1 MRIAE
6 LVIENFRNLAM
17 VELRPGPGVNFITGP
32 NASGKTSLLEAIH
45 FLARVRSFRT
55 TRPQQLVRHGSDALL
70 VRASL
75 AESQVR
81 LAVRWSANGTQVRIN
96 GEDVRTLSSLARFLP
111 VQVVNAESQRI
122 LLDGPQVRRSFL
134 DWGLFHVE
142 QSYYDSWRRYDRAL
156 RQRNLALRSKD
167 ARLSKSWEPE
177 LALQAAA
184 LTRYREDFIALLK
197 KTAKPLLADWLPD
210 ESIDFEYRRGWPQSK
225 SLEQAYTEGRER
237 ELELGYSLYGPHRA
251 DLLVRASG
259 MEAQHRLSRGQQKLL
274 AIAMLLAAAAVMH
287 EDNPTI
293 LLIDDLPAEL
303 DVTRRKHVLDQ
314 LQRIDAQVFITAT
327 DPAALPVAREQARW
341 FHVEHGRYREVV

>member
-6 LVIENFRNLAM
+6 LVIENFRILSM
-17 VELRPGPGVNFITGP
+17 VELRPGPGVNFIPGP
-32 NASGKTSLLEAIH
+32 NAWGKTSLLEAIH

-167 ARLSKSWEPE
+167 ARLSRSWEPE
-177 LALQAAA
+177 LLQQAAVLTQLRGQYVAKIFA
-184 LTRYREDFIALLK
+184 LAH
-197 KTAKPLLADWLPD
+197 PLLEHWLPD
-210 ESIDFEYRRGWPQSK
+210 E
-225 SLEQAYTEGRER
+225 
-237 ELELGYSLYGPHRA
+237 
-251 DLLVRASG
+251 
-259 MEAQHRLSRGQQKLL
+259 
-274 AIAMLLAAAAVMH
+274 
-287 EDNPTI
+287 
-293 LLIDDLPAEL
+293 
-303 DVTRRKHVLDQ
+303 
-314 LQRIDAQVFITAT
+314 QVNF
-327 DPAALPVAREQARW
+327 
-341 FHVEHGRYREVV
+341 